1 MHSGVRSLGLK
12 RGFLPVT
19 RSGGGGEDELAEA
32 DEAAGANADGPAA
45 AADDAKLA
53 DDAAAADEE
62 EAPASA

>member
-1 MHSGVRSLGLK
+1 MHSGVRSPGPK

-19 RSGGGGEDELAEA
+19 KSGGGGAELAEA
-32 DEAAGANADGPAA
+32 NEAAGANADGPAA

-53 DDAAAADEE
+53 DDVAAADEE